1 VLTMMDISPLL
12 TVLLFRLAFT
22 ASRRSRERKGGFML
36 LKLPRLLRRA
46 PAPSLK
52 LAGLVTPPGP
62 IVTPA
67 PLVRKPLCT
76 ECVFAHVVRGFEPA
90 EELILCGYAFPP
102 REILFVVREC
112 TDYRPKRSM
121 TKRES
126 IAEWEMRAGVPRK
139 EKTGFR
145 VVIATSEDKNKE
157 VLVADSPNQG
167 HGSAS

>member
-52 LAGLVTPPGP
+52 LAGLVTPPVP

-67 PLVRKPLCT
+67 PLVRKLLCT

-121 TKRES
+121 TKKES
-126 IAEWEMRAGVPRK
+126 IAETATRTDVSGKQQA
-139 EKTGFR
+139 GFR
-145 VVIATSEDKNKE
+145 VVIATSGDEKKE
-157 VLVADSPNQG
+157 VLVAG
-167 HGSAS
+167 